1 MVDDKEKT
9 RREME
14 LLKQEVVKDLEAFR
28 GEFQGMS
35 DGLAAAKTATQ
46 ETNANLG
53 ERGTVRLRA
62 KKQRALWSERKTQT

>member
-1 MVDDKEKT
+1 MVDDREKT

-53 ERGTVRLRA
+53 ERATVRFEGKERQRKLR
-62 KKQRALWSERKTQT
+62 SEKRL